1 MVGSRKGQTSLIDRI
16 TTPRR
21 VEEPLGTEHRV
32 SQLGILD

>member
-1 MVGSRKGQTSLIDRI
+1 VVGSRKGQTSLIDRI
-16 TTPRR
+16 TPRR